1 MQDAKT
7 SYQAATELGLPE
19 SFSECHGRLL
29 DFCLIETGAIPSKTN
44 HAVQARDL
52 EQGGT
57 ILTQNDLRTLSTMA
71 ELEFLASMNQELNGT
86 ETSENA
92 EPHVFDV
99 FLMTAT
105 MRKNLVVGGRVPTAR
120 PIAVCVPYRKK
131 LMWWDG
137 FSPEQGGDMWP
148 LHPPFHVRRIAS
160 LSGSARVLEAVNLA

>member
-57 ILTQNDLRTLSTMA
+57 ILTQNDLRNAVHDGRTGVSCLDES
-71 ELEFLASMNQELNGT
+71 GT
-86 ETSENA
+86 KWN
-92 EPHVFDV
+92 
-99 FLMTAT
+99 
-105 MRKNLVVGGRVPTAR
+105 
-120 PIAVCVPYRKK
+120 
-131 LMWWDG
+131 
-137 FSPEQGGDMWP
+137 
-148 LHPPFHVRRIAS
+148 
-160 LSGSARVLEAVNLA
+160 